1 MYLEKINSPSDI
13 KSYSLDEMKELAKE
27 MRTALL
33 KKLSIHG
40 GHCGPNFGL
49 GFFCFAIFCSILLSY
64 KKRDKKGTSG
74 KLIFVSSLHYSTSF
88 PVSLSNFRRKIGYI
102 QPKIPFLL
110 RVRAHARAS
119 KEVGLFISCYK
130 IYQSC
135 IVNLSKINSLINID
149 NRYSGTK
156 KELFYP

>member
-1 MYLEKINSPSDI
+1 MSMTL
-13 KSYSLDEMKELAKE
+13 
-27 MRTALL
+27 
-33 KKLSIHG
+33 
-40 GHCGPNFGL
+40 HCGPNFGL

-64 KKRDKKGTSG
+64 KKRDKKGTFPIFQRRKFRSLIKKRDKKGTSG

-156 KELFYP
+156 KELRGN